1 MPQPSA
7 VPSDPSDLD
16 AQLRATAAAF
26 AEAFGGPPTH
36 AATAPGRVNLI
47 GEHIDYC
54 DGFVL
59 PMAIERQSVVVARPR
74 RDTTAK
80 LRSTAL
86 PGEAVFDVD
95 SAPVPLGEPEWSR
108 YLRGIVASGYTPQ
121 GFELMLDSNV
131 PPGGG
136 LSSSASIEVAT
147 ATLFESMFGYQQDA
161 ATRALLCQMAEHRY
175 GGTPCGIMDQFAS
188 SLCRAGH
195 ALLLDCMD
203 RSVEHVPLAD
213 ADVVVL
219 VINSNAPHEL
229 SGGEYAERRQ
239 QCADALKVVGKASW
253 RGVTEAD
260 VAAAEGAMDAT
271 TFGRARHVVSEI
283 DRTRRAADAFK
294 ASDWSAVGSLMFA
307 SHDSL
312 RDDFAV
318 STPELD
324 CLVDLAAQRC
334 PDGGVIGA
342 RMTGG
347 GFGGCTVTLARADAV
362 EELIAFISAG
372 YEAETGKRPTCFVTR
387 PAQGARP
394 LPLPQT

>member
-1 MPQPSA
+1 MSQPSA
-7 VPSDPSDLD
+7 PVSDPSDLA
-16 AQLRATAAAF
+16 AQVQATVASF
-26 AEAFGGPPTH
+26 TEAFGHPPTH

-74 RDTTAK
+74 NDTMAK

-95 SAPVPLGEPEWSR
+95 EQPIPLGEPEWSR
-108 YLRGIVASGYTPQ
+108 YLRGVVASGYTPQ

-147 ATLFESMFGYQQDA
+147 ATLFESMFGYAQDP

-188 SLCRAGH
+188 SLCREGH

-213 ADVVVL
+213 PGVVVL
-219 VINSNAPHEL
+219 IINSNAPHEL

-239 QCADALKVVGKASW
+239 QCADAINAIGKSSW
-253 RGVTEAD
+253 RDVTGAD
-260 VAAAEGAMDAT
+260 VAAAEGVLDTT
-271 TFGRARHVVSEI
+271 TFKRARHVVSEI
-283 DRTRRAADAFK
+283 ERTQRAADALK
-294 ASDWSAVGSLMFA
+294 ASDWSEVGSLMFG

-312 RDDFAV
+312 RDDFEV

-324 CLVDLAAQRC
+324 CLVDLATQRC

-362 EELIAFISAG
+362 EELTAFISAG
-372 YEAETGKRPTCFVTR
+372 YEAATGKRPTCFVTR
-387 PAQGARP
+387 PAQGARAIP
-394 LPLPQT
+394 LS